1 MTEQELRDLIAK
13 GETPTVEFK
22 SDQGPLSDTD
32 LIETV
37 VCLANGQGGTLLVGV
52 ENDGTVTGL
61 HAKHRTH
68 PAALAA
74 FVTSRTVPPVSVE
87 AEFVDLS
94 GSTVAVLVVPASRQ
108 PISTSD
114 GRLLVRYWDSRGQP
128 AYELTS
134 WLAERG
140 QADATA
146 LIVPDASWN
155 DLDPLEF
162 VRLRRMVEENPG
174 DAALLKLSDRE
185 IAGALGL
192 ARPEGDRLRPTLAGL
207 LLVGKE
213 STLKDHVPAHE
224 VAFQVLRG
232 TDVAVNEFRHWP
244 LLRIHEM
251 LSSTATIA
259 GWALST
265 CNCATTTCG

>member
-1 MTEQELRDLIAK
+1 MY
-13 GETPTVEFK
+13 
-22 SDQGPLSDTD
+22 
-32 LIETV
+32 
-37 VCLANGQGGTLLVGV
+37 
-52 ENDGTVTGL
+52 
-61 HAKHRTH
+61 RTH

-74 FVTSRTVPPVSVE
+74 FVASRTVPPLTID
-87 AEFVDLS
+87 AAFVNLPED
-94 GSTVAVLVVPASRQ
+94 TVAVLVVSASRQ

-114 GRLLVRYWDSRGQP
+114 GRLLVRYWESRGQP
-128 AYELTS
+128 GCRPLYAYELTS

-146 LIVPDASWN
+146 LVVPDASWDN
-155 DLDPLEF
+155 LDPLEF

-213 STLKDHVPAHE
+213 SALKDYVPAHE
-224 VAFQVLRG
+224 VAFQSRRCAGQPGHLLPVA
-232 TDVAVNEFRHWP
+232 DVASGSRT
-244 LLRIHEM
+244 RIV
-251 LSSTATIA
+251 A
-259 GWALST
+259 
-265 CNCATTTCG
+265 CFP

>member
-1 MTEQELRDLIAK
+1 
-13 GETPTVEFK
+13 
-22 SDQGPLSDTD
+22 

-52 ENDGTVTGL
+52 EDDGTVTGL
-61 HAKHRTH
+61 HPRHRTH

-74 FVTSRTVPPVSVE
+74 FVVSRTVPPLTID
-87 AEFVDLS
+87 AAFVNLPED
-94 GSTVAVLVVPASRQ
+94 TVAVLVVSASRQ

-114 GRLLVRYWDSRGQP
+114 GRLLVRYWESRGQP
-128 AYELTS
+128 GCRPLYAYELTS

-146 LIVPDASWN
+146 LVVPDASWDN
-155 DLDPLEF
+155 LDPLEF

-213 STLKDHVPAHE
+213 SALKDYVPAHE
-224 VAFQVLRG
+224 VAFQSRRCAGQPGHLLPVA
-232 TDVAVNEFRHWP
+232 DVASGSRT
-244 LLRIHEM
+244 RIV
-251 LSSTATIA
+251 A
-259 GWALST
+259 
-265 CNCATTTCG
+265 CFP